1 MSEIIQLGAMAP
13 AFNLPDQDGE
23 LVSLK
28 QFSGK
33 KLLLSFHPLAFTSVC
48 TDQMRSLDRNIEKFE
63 KYNTIVLGMS
73 VDPLPSKSVWAKAL
87 SLKHIKILS
96 DFHPLGAVAR
106 DYGVFSE
113 EHGASKRA
121 NILINEKGMVI
132 WTKKYEIKTLPDVD
146 EVLGKLK

>member
-1 MSEIIQLGAMAP
+1 
-13 AFNLPDQDGE
+13 
-23 LVSLK
+23 
-28 QFSGK
+28 
-33 KLLLSFHPLAFTSVC
+33 
-48 TDQMRSLDRNIEKFE
+48 
-63 KYNTIVLGMS
+63 
-73 VDPLPSKSVWAKAL
+73 SVWAKAL

-106 DYGVFSE
+106 DYGVFSD

>member
-1 MSEIIQLGAMAP
+1 MTEIIKLGAMAP
-13 AFNLPDQDGE
+13 DFKLPDQDGNF
-23 LVSLK
+23 VSIK
-28 QFSGK
+28 QFAGK
-33 KLLLSFHPLAFTSVC
+33 RILLSFHPLAFTSVC
-48 TDQMRSLDRNIEKFE
+48 TDQMRSLDRNVEKFE

-73 VDPLPSKSVWAKAL
+73 VDPLPSKSVWAKTL

-106 DYGVFSE
+106 DYGVFSD